1 MTEKPELEKDAYGD
15 IIEPPLENDYGSK
28 VDALVDSMTI
38 TGENVIEP
46 PTFEESSRA
55 MNELKEDPKFMVSLH
70 ERQLE
75 RMATVIE
82 EMAERLISLEAKVIE
97 LETET
102 RFPHSDSP
110 VPNMPAGSNPR
121 L

>member
-1 MTEKPELEKDAYGD
+1 MVITEE
-15 IIEPPLENDYGSK
+15 
-28 VDALVDSMTI
+28 T
-38 TGENVIEP
+38 TIEP
-46 PTFEESSRA
+46 PTFEESSRV

>member
-1 MTEKPELEKDAYGD
+1 MTEKPELEKNAYGD
-15 IIEPPLENDYGSK
+15 VIEPPM
-28 VDALVDSMTI
+28 VI
-38 TGENVIEP
+38 TEETTIEP
-46 PTFEESSRA
+46 PTFEESSRV

-70 ERQLE
+70 ERQLD
-75 RMATVIE
+75 RMASVIE

-110 VPNMPAGSNPR
+110 VPNMPIGSNPK

>member
-1 MTEKPELEKDAYGD
+1 MTEKPELEKDALGD
-15 IIEPPLENDYGSK
+15 IIEPVLNDYGSK

-38 TGENVIEP
+38 TGETVIEP
-46 PTFEESSRA
+46 PTFEDSSRA

-75 RMATVIE
+75 RMAAVIE

>member
-1 MTEKPELEKDAYGD
+1 MTEKPELEKNAYGD
-15 IIEPPLENDYGSK
+15 VIEPPM
-28 VDALVDSMTI
+28 VI
-38 TGENVIEP
+38 TEETVIEP

-110 VPNMPAGSNPR
+110 VPNLPIGSNPK

>member
-15 IIEPPLENDYGSK
+15 IIEPPVFE
-28 VDALVDSMTI
+28 DS
-38 TGENVIEP
+38 E
-46 PTFEESSRA
+46 RA
-55 MNELKEDPKFMVSLH
+55 MKELKEDPRFMVVLH
-70 ERQLE
+70 EKQLE
-75 RMATVIE
+75 NMANVIE
-82 EMAERLISLEAKVIE
+82 EIAERLISLEAKVIE

>member
-38 TGENVIEP
+38 TGATVIEP
-46 PTFEESSRA
+46 PTFEDSSRA

-70 ERQLE
+70 KRQLE

-82 EMAERLISLEAKVIE
+82 EMAERLIRLEAKGIE

-110 VPNMPAGSNPR
+110 VPNMPIGSNPK

>member
-15 IIEPPLENDYGSK
+15 IIEPPVFE
-28 VDALVDSMTI
+28 DS
-38 TGENVIEP
+38 E
-46 PTFEESSRA
+46 RA
-55 MNELKEDPKFMVSLH
+55 MKELKEDPRFMVVLH
-70 ERQLE
+70 EKQLE
-75 RMATVIE
+75 NMANVIE
-82 EMAERLISLEAKVIE
+82 EIAERLISLEAKVIE

-110 VPNMPAGSNPR
+110 VPNLPIGSNPK